1 MRIAVYCGSINGKDP
16 TYREGAIALGTWIA
30 EQGHE
35 LVFGGSD
42 AGLMS
47 AVCNA
52 ALDHGGKVYGV
63 SPDIPFIRK
72 QLHPGLTE
80 VYLTSTMAERKSKM
94 MELSDAYV
102 ALPGGIGTLD
112 EITEVICLGR
122 IGVEKKPCVMLN
134 INGYYEPY
142 RAVVEKMIE
151 EEFVKRE
158 EMKHLLISDDMAE
171 IGRFLESR

>member
-16 TYREGAIALGTWIA
+16 AYKEGAETLGKWIA
-30 EQGHE
+30 ENGHT

-52 ALDHGGKVYGV
+52 ALNAGGKVIGV

-80 VYLTSTMAERKSKM
+80 VYLTGTMAERKSKM
-94 MELSDAYV
+94 MELADAYV

-134 INGYYEPY
+134 IHGYYESY
-142 RAVVEKMIE
+142 RAVISKMVE
-151 EEFVKRE
+151 EEFVKKE
-158 EMKHLLISDDMAE
+158 ELQHLLISEDMEE
-171 IGRFLESR
+171 IGKFLER